1 LLNES
6 DGYSKA
12 DLPETHSILIYLTDE
27 ESGRYRIHG
36 EGIFDVNQVIFVAP
50 PEERVSILM
59 KDLFEWLK
67 SDIKTPMLVLYI
79 SLWVCLYSS
88 VWEQKRQDCLALAK
102 CFTEQMKSSFLV
114 YFRWIAN
121 SKTSG
126 KTLWKNSRLSQKR
139 QFGRIHWIY
148 VQYDWWNGRNAC
160 KPGKGKPKHLGSS
173 Q

>member
-36 EGIFDVNQVIFVAP
+36 EGIFDGNQVILVAP
-50 PEERVSILM
+50 PEERVPILM

-79 SLWVCLYSS
+79 SL
-88 VWEQKRQDCLALAK
+88 
-102 CFTEQMKSSFLV
+102 
-114 YFRWIAN
+114 
-121 SKTSG
+121 
-126 KTLWKNSRLSQKR
+126 
-139 QFGRIHWIY
+139 
-148 VQYDWWNGRNAC
+148 
-160 KPGKGKPKHLGSS
+160 
-173 Q
+173 